1 MATIDTSNSSE
12 RPREGASAR
21 SRAWLAEPAFWFGVA
36 ITGII
41 VVFAGLA
48 VDGYQHNNGAGEE
61 SLISLT
67 NPGHLI
73 AGIGLLITSLAALA
87 GLSVSMLKNIA
98 TPEHAIRR
106 FVPLTAAWVAVAA
119 FGIGSATY
127 LSASDVTVGHGGHDD
142 QAAAAGAHDASA
154 VAADGGDA
162 GVAEALK
169 DEGIIGGTDADPDK
183 VAGVLNQGA
192 SGHAGGIHDYG
203 KHATFTQIR
212 GMDASELGPLFPAGL
227 ITDEQ
232 MPAFQSEVL
241 VSRAVAEQFDTTE
254 KAAAGGF
261 VQTTNDV
268 PFMGEHWLNYE
279 NVRDGVFDP
288 AKPEGLLFSTVD
300 GERKL
305 VGVWH
310 LLIPGIGDVKRDV
323 EPAGFTGDLDLWHA
337 HLGLCI
343 VKLQGASE
351 GETRESCEAK
361 DGAFTADLR
370 WMMHVWVAPEGTEN
384 PDGVF
389 AYLNGD
395 LYEKQQATKAAV
407 AESPSGTTAE

>member
-1 MATIDTSNSSE
+1 MDTYNSG
-12 RPREGASAR
+12 RPREAASPR
-21 SRAWLAEPAFWFGVA
+21 SATWLTEPAFWFGVA
-36 ITGII
+36 IAGML
-41 VVFAGLA
+41 VVFGGLA

-73 AGIGLLITSLAALA
+73 SGIGLLIASLAVLT
-87 GLSVSMLKNIA
+87 GFSVSMLKNIA
-98 TPEHAIRR
+98 TPELAIRR
-106 FVPLTAAWVAVAA
+106 FVPLTAAWVVVAA
-119 FGIGSATY
+119 VGIGSATY
-127 LSASDVTVGHGGHDD
+127 LSASGVTVGHGGHDD
-142 QAAAAGAHDASA
+142 QVAATDAHSDSQA
-154 VAADGGDA
+154 AADGGDA

-169 DEGIIGGTDADPDK
+169 GEGIIGGTNADPDK

-192 SGHAGGIHDYG
+192 SGHPDGKHDYG
-203 KHATFTQIR
+203 KHATFTQIKS
-212 GMDASELGPLFPAGL
+212 MQASELAPLFPAGL
-227 ITDEQ
+227 ISNEQ
-232 MPAFQSEVL
+232 MPAFQNEVL
-241 VSRAVAEQFDTTE
+241 VSRAVAERLNTTE
-254 KAAAGGF
+254 KAAAAGF
-261 VQTTNDV
+261 IQTTNDV
-268 PFMGEHWLNYE
+268 PFMGEHWLNSK
-279 NVRDGVFDP
+279 NVSDGVFDP
-288 AKPEGLLFSTVD
+288 ANPEGLLFSTVD

-337 HLGLCI
+337 HIGLCI
-343 VKLQGASE
+343 VALKGASE

-361 DGAFTADLR
+361 DGRFTADLR
-370 WMMHVWVAPEGTEN
+370 WMMHVWVVPEGTEN

-395 LYEKQQATKAAV
+395 LYEKQQATKAAA

>member
-1 MATIDTSNSSE
+1 MDTYTSPDH
-12 RPREGASAR
+12 PRERASGA
-21 SRAWLAEPAFWFGVA
+21 RATWLAEPAFWFGIA
-36 ITGII
+36 IAGMI
-41 VVFAGLA
+41 VVFGGLA

-87 GLSVSMLKNIA
+87 GLSVSVLKNIA
-98 TPEHAIRR
+98 TPELAIRR

-127 LSASDVTVGHGGHDD
+127 LSASDVTVGHSGHND
-142 QAAAAGAHDASA
+142 QAAAAGAHDDSQA
-154 VAADGGDA
+154 AADGGDA

-192 SGHAGGIHDYG
+192 SGHPDGKHDYG
-203 KHATFTQIR
+203 KHATFTQIK
-212 GMDASELGPLFPAGL
+212 GMEASELAPLFPAGL
-227 ITDEQ
+227 ISDEQ
-232 MPAFQSEVL
+232 MPAFQNEVL
-241 VSRAVAEQFDTTE
+241 TSRAVADQFNTPE
-254 KAAAGGF
+254 KASAGGF

-361 DGAFTADLR
+361 GGAFTADLR
-370 WMMHVWVAPEGTEN
+370 WMMHVWVVPEGTEN

-395 LYEKQQATKAAV
+395 LYEKQQATKAA
-407 AESPSGTTAE
+407 AAASPSGTTAE